1 MKIFYAGDST
11 CARYSILNFP
21 KTGIGQGLELYIKP
35 EIIIDNH
42 AVGGRSTKS
51 FIDEGR
57 LQVIEENIGK
67 GDFLFIQFGHND
79 EKEWDEKRYTTPYG
93 TYKENLKKYIQV
105 ARDAGAIP
113 VLITS
118 VSRRCFA
125 DSWKLVSETSL
136 SNYAAGMRQVAE
148 EEQVALVD
156 LYRKSR
162 AKLEEAGPVETTK
175 WYMHLAKGEYPSRPD
190 GIMDD
195 THLKPEGAR
204 IFAGLVAEGLKELGG
219 IYSELLV
226 EGWPAN

>member
-11 CARYSILNFP
+11 CARYNILHFP
-21 KTGIGQGLELYIKP
+21 KTGIGMGLELYIKP

-42 AVGGRSTKS
+42 AVGGRSSKS

-57 LQVIEENIGK
+57 LKVIEEQIGE

-93 TYKENLKKYIQV
+93 TYKEYLKQYIQV
-105 ARDAGAIP
+105 ARNSGAIP

-118 VSRRCFA
+118 LTRRCFA
-125 DSWKLVSETSL
+125 DSWTLVSETKL
-136 SNYAAGMRQVAE
+136 ENYAAGMRQVAE

-156 LYRKSR
+156 LYSKSR
-162 AKLEEAGPVETTK
+162 AKLEEAGPVESTK
-175 WYMHLAKGEYPSRPD
+175 WYIHAAKGEFPIYPR

-204 IFAGLVAEGLKELGG
+204 IYAGLVAEGLKELGG

-226 EGWPAN
+226 EGF